1 MHVHFCV
8 AGAACV
14 GECVCIKVCLNR
26 AGRLHGVLAGRIVTW
41 WPRRGKKLAEKT
53 VSLLPDWLML
63 PINSSINKNTK
74 RKSALLSIWGICCLI
89 RSMFIM
95 KRKHTKNPTYLVY
108 SPPSM
113 TWQHRQGKSVQ
124 QIANNMLPG
133 LAKETVSSRSPSP
146 PQTSINTGNRDIFS
160 GACWWGHAGFLPCFA
175 THVSRGNGIFGPEL
189 DSCFHPEGLWDILIM
204 KEIQTRLCIYSV
216 FFKGE
221 GEGWV
226 KRAVI
231 ERGWKKI
238 LISALPPAAS
248 PSLLSSFC
256 LFFLPSQALSP
267 PAFSP

>member
-133 LAKETVSSRSPSP
+133 LAKETVSSRSPP
-146 PQTSINTGNRDIFS
+146 PPNIYKYREQRHLQWSMLVGSCWFSAMLRHSRKPWQWDFRTGI
-160 GACWWGHAGFLPCFA
+160 
-175 THVSRGNGIFGPEL
+175 
-189 DSCFHPEGLWDILIM
+189 
-204 KEIQTRLCIYSV
+204 RL
-216 FFKGE
+216 
-221 GEGWV
+221 
-226 KRAVI
+226 
-231 ERGWKKI
+231 
-238 LISALPPAAS
+238 L
-248 PSLLSSFC
+248 
-256 LFFLPSQALSP
+256 
-267 PAFSP
+267 FSPRGTVGYFNNERNTDTSLHLLCFF